1 MCEIYA
7 ITYENNNIIQCML
20 FIIRI
25 RSRQT
30 LRDILSKVTTLL
42 LSIEGTTTVPVT
54 IVEEAPETTGLYLN
68 T

>member
-1 MCEIYA
+1 MPALHYSYSKSSN
-7 ITYENNNIIQCML
+7 ITG
-20 FIIRI
+20 F
-25 RSRQT
+25 
-30 LRDILSKVTTLL
+30 LSKVTTLL